1 MIRGWDAIDPDSGAH
16 LSSSHG
22 RSSRAPKY
30 ILILPNKP
38 VQERGLFG
46 PSDWDYPQG
55 RKFVRAWS
63 LKDAIEAAN
72 VKLAKMMSQA
82 PQPEV
87 QP

>member
-16 LSSSHG
+16 LSASNG
-22 RSSRAPKY
+22 RTSRAPKY

-46 PSDWDYPQG
+46 PSDWDYPHG

-63 LKDAIEAAN
+63 LKDAIELAN
-72 VKLAKMMSQA
+72 EKLRKM
-82 PQPEV
+82 QPEV